1 MNPRFLRTA
10 RAICQ
15 CQAINVGVA
24 SMGFGRF
31 EGNVVAR
38 WLDHRGDDRDME
50 LLEDFIYIDPDDKQ
64 WVAPKGS
71 VINGASIPSALWSS
85 VGPPYVGDYR
95 RASVVHDVAC
105 EKKTEPHEAVHLMF
119 YYAMRAAG
127 MGWTKAN
134 VMYQAV
140 KRFGP
145 TWSRAGGRVGKRR
158 RPRAAT
164 VQAFARAVEEASR
177 EISEDEGLEAVERRA
192 DELILSPS
200 PIEDLHDDSDPH
212 SSPQSKR
219 RKVSRVRRVTSASE
233 SAEHQGPVIPELGGL
248 APAVRKELSSTKL
261 LSEFRTEKM
270 SCLHCSVDQV
280 LALEAEVLAGA
291 ESADGFSTEGQLSKS
306 GRLKLVDQALLLLE
320 QNYVHRPL
328 KESMYAINPVQKL
341 RLLRE
346 KTVETDEADLENV
359 VSFHKELA
367 EIFLSTRDLHTNYF
381 LPDPFASQTAYLPFL
396 VEDYFDEDE
405 ASHQR
410 RFLVTRVFG
419 GFNEPPFGKGV
430 ELLRWNGIPIER
442 AVEINGDRFA
452 GSNVEA
458 RRSRGIETLTVRP
471 LVQSLPPEEDFV
483 LIEYRTPSGDVHEL
497 RVDWLLFSPDTASLS
512 GVADLPFDATI
523 AQGVDIEQALVRL
536 AKKYLFAPDAV
547 VAAGKMARRKT
558 ATKGQGLQSLMPD
571 VVEARSVSTESGDFG
586 YLRIRTFGV
595 PSADRFVDEV
605 IRLIEQLPQEG
616 LIIDVR
622 GNGGG
627 LILAGEQLLQIFTP
641 RRIEPT
647 LFQLRNTPLN
657 RRLVE
662 ANGFLAPWRESMK
675 LAVQTGAT
683 YSQGFPIT
691 SPEKANAIGQKY
703 HGPVVLVTDGLCY
716 STTDIFA
723 AGFQDHQ
730 VGTIL
735 GTDDNTGAGGAN
747 VWDHRLL
754 RQLLAGTETPYE
766 ELPLNAGMRVSMRR
780 TIRVGESNGTVLED
794 LGVVPD
800 LPHRMTRRDLLEGN
814 VDLLEEAGK
823 ILADHPRRQLDT
835 SVKSITDGQ
844 AALELTTMGL
854 DRVDFFAGDRP
865 FGSVDVEDGTTEVS
879 VDVDDADAI
888 RLTGF
893 VDDELVAA
901 RLQKLS

>member
-1 MNPRFLRTA
+1 M
-10 RAICQ
+10 
-15 CQAINVGVA
+15 
-24 SMGFGRF
+24 SFGRF
-31 EGNVVAR
+31 EGDVIAR

-50 LLEDFIYIDPDDKQ
+50 LLEDFAYIDPDDKR
-64 WVAPKGS
+64 WVALQGS
-71 VINGASIPSALWSS
+71 VINGASIPSALWST
-85 VGPPYVGDYR
+85 VGPPFVGDYR

-105 EKKTEPHEAVHLMF
+105 DEKREPHEAVHLMF

-145 TWSRAGGRVGKRR
+145 SWSRAGASLTRR

-177 EISEDEGLEAVERRA
+177 EVTEDQGLEAVERRA
-192 DELILSPS
+192 DELILAAGRSDETS
-200 PIEDLHDDSDPH
+200 EDPR
-212 SSPQSKR
+212 PKKKR
-219 RKVSRVRRVTSASE
+219 PGNRRSVSRVRRVASKESIQPQASAL
-233 SAEHQGPVIPELGGL
+233 PELTGL
-248 APAVRKELSSTKL
+248 ASAVRKELSSTKL
-261 LSEFRTEKM
+261 LSDFRADKLK
-270 SCLHCSVDQV
+270 CLHCDQLRTSEVDI
-280 LALEAEVLAGA
+280 AGA
-291 ESADGFSTEGQLSKS
+291 ELNAAAAEGQLDKS
-306 GRLKLVDQALLLLE
+306 HRLKLVDQALLLLE

-346 KTVETDEADLENV
+346 RVIEATDGDLEDV
-359 VSFHKELA
+359 VSFHKELS
-367 EIFLSTRDLHTNYF
+367 EVFLSTRDLHTNYF

-396 VEDYFDEDE
+396 VEDYFDPDDVTHE
-405 ASHQR
+405 R
-410 RFLVTRVFG
+410 RFLVTRVFD
-419 GFNEPPFGKGV
+419 GFSQPPFGKGV
-430 ELLRWNGIPIER
+430 ELLRWNGVPIHR

-452 GSNVEA
+452 GSNLEA

-483 LIEYRTPSGDVHEL
+483 LIEYRTAAGNVHEL
-497 RVDWLLFSPDTASLS
+497 RVDWLLFSPDTGSLAVL
-512 GVADLPFDATI
+512 GDLPFEATI
-523 AQGVDIEQALVRL
+523 AQGIDIEQALVRL
-536 AKKYLFAPDAV
+536 AKKFLFAPEAV

-558 ATKGQGLQSLMPD
+558 ASKGQGLQSLMPD
-571 VVEARSVSTESGDFG
+571 ILEARPVDTDSGEFG

-595 PSADRFVDEV
+595 PDADRFVEEV
-605 IRLIEQLPQEG
+605 VRLVEQLPQDG
-616 LIIDVR
+616 LVIDVR

-641 RRIEPT
+641 RRIKPT

-662 ANGFLAPWRESMK
+662 ANDFLAPWRESMK
-675 LAVQTGAT
+675 LAIQTGAT

-691 SPEKANAIGQKY
+691 SPQEANAIGQRY

-723 AGFQDHQ
+723 AGFQDHEI
-730 VGTIL
+730 GTIL
-735 GTDDNTGAGGAN
+735 GTDGNTGAGGAN
-747 VWDHRLL
+747 VWDHGLL
-754 RQLLAGTETPYE
+754 HQLLGGPDSPYV
-766 ELPLNAGMRVSMRR
+766 ELPSNAGMRVSMRR
-780 TIRVGESNGTVLED
+780 TIRVGISNGTVLED

-800 LPHRMTRRDLLEGN
+800 LAHRMTRDDLLEGN
-814 VDLLEEAGK
+814 VDLLEAAGA
-823 ILADHPRRQLDT
+823 ILADHPRRRLDVTVT
-835 SVKSITDGQ
+835 SVADDQ
-844 AALELTTMGL
+844 AHLELVTLGL

-879 VDVDDADAI
+879 VDLDDADAI

-893 VDDELVAA
+893 FADELVAA
-901 RLQKLS
+901 RLQRLS